1 MRAISRQFDRRTRR
15 GFSPSPSE
23 TARSWREPERKGMNK
38 QIYAVGL
45 KNYIELRTAS
55 KPPQLK
61 VTKKTKEA
69 KLTYTDWEY
78 DGYRTTEVLRTIK
91 RLIPIT
97 CSTFVGGRFLGSLKR
112 RKSLSGKLT
121 CGVGKVIEVSPELA
135 ASLLGQP
142 VGR

>member
-1 MRAISRQFDRRTRR
+1 
-15 GFSPSPSE
+15 
-23 TARSWREPERKGMNK
+23 MNK

-61 VTKKTKEA
+61 VTKRIKKGS
-69 KLTYTDWEY
+69 LTFRNWEHNP
-78 DGYRTTEVLRTIK
+78 DTFMSREVTRTVD

-121 CGVGKVIEVSPELA
+121 CGVGQVVEVAPELA